1 MKVALSKIFSIRAPI
16 SAVWDFM
23 TNVEKVCT
31 CIPGAQYE
39 EKIGE
44 DQHSVMLVVK
54 VGPIKSSYRSTVSI
68 RSMDNEN
75 YTIEIEGQGTDT
87 KGKGGATMEL
97 VGTLIESE
105 SGTTEIKG
113 DSTVTIQG
121 MLAQFGSRMVEDVSN
136 QLFIQFTKSLA
147 AKLEGDSDEADETES
162 SAEALSGVAVAGA
175 ALKGVSSRLMAVSY
189 THLTLPTKA

>member
-1 MKVALSKIFSIRAPI
+1 MKVALSKTFSIRAPI

-54 VGPIKSSYRSTVSI
+54 VGPIKSSYRSTISI

-75 YTIEIEGQGTDT
+75 YTIEIEGKGTDM

-97 VGTLIESE
+97 VGTLKESE
-105 SGTTEIKG
+105 TGTTEIIG

-147 AKLEGDSDEADETES
+147 AKLEGDGDEADETES

-175 ALKGVSSRLMAVSY
+175 ALKGVSSRLMD
-189 THLTLPTKA
+189 KFKKKEE

>member
-68 RSMDNEN
+68 RSMDNKN

-87 KGKGGATMEL
+87 KGKGGATMDL

-105 SGTTEIKG
+105 TGTTEIKG

-175 ALKGVSSRLMAVSY
+175 ALKGVSSRLMD
-189 THLTLPTKA
+189 KFKKKED

>member
-39 EKIGE
+39 ENMGE
-44 DQHSVMLVVK
+44 EQHSVMLVVK

-68 RSMDNEN
+68 RSMDNKN

-87 KGKGGATMEL
+87 KGKGGVTMEL

-105 SGTTEIKG
+105 TGTTEIKG

-147 AKLEGDSDEADETES
+147 AKLEGDGNEADETES
-162 SAEALSGVAVAGA
+162 SAEELSGVAVAGA
-175 ALKGVSSRLMAVSY
+175 ALKGVSSRLMD
-189 THLTLPTKA
+189 KFKKKGD